1 MILLLAFVASFAAG
15 QDLNLNPTAQE
26 ISKAKPATNTI
37 CPITKADI
45 GTMGAGISIIYKGQ
59 VILLCCEGCKAE
71 FAKDPEKA
79 LKGLATASEKATCD
93 KSGSCAKGK
102 GDCSKGACAKDGKC
116 TCPKCECAKDG
127 KCECSKGDYSKGHC
141 AKDAKSDCAK
151 GTRTKPCCKK

>member
-1 MILLLAFVASFAAG
+1 MKKLLMILLLAFVASFAAG

-102 GDCSKGACAKDGKC
+102 GDCSK
-116 TCPKCECAKDG
+116 CE
-127 KCECSKGDYSKGHC
+127 
-141 AKDAKSDCAK
+141 
-151 GTRTKPCCKK
+151 